1 MSRTAQP
8 GERVEIHDVV
18 LEAGQRA
25 PQVPQDT
32 QRVPLERRVC
42 GFALETARIGGEIR
56 IRTAAGRELS
66 GTLVAVNPA
75 YSHGYGVPAPEL
87 AAVAAELRALLDADR
102 EAG

>member
-1 MSRTAQP
+1 MSEAAQR
-8 GERVEIHDVV
+8 GDRVEIHNVV

-25 PQVPQDT
+25 PQVPEDT
-32 QRVPLERRVC
+32 QRVPLERRVR
-42 GFALETARIGGEIR
+42 GFALESGRIGGEIR

-87 AAVAAELRALLDADR
+87 APVAEELRALLDAG
-102 EAG
+102 EETG